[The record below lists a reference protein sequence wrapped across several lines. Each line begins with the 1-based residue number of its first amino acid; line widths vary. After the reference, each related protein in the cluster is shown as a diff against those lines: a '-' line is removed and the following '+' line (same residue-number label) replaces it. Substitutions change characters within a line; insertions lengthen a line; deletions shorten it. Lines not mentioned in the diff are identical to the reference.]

1 MVRFVFFFAQNLL
14 CGVVS
19 LEFSARARGLSVG
32 DVGNVVKLP
41 SRECFCFFVGKI
53 RPKGCMP
60 LHFLENHPAICEE

>member
-53 RPKGCMP
+53 RPQRVY
-60 LHFLENHPAICEE
+60 AIAFSRKPPSNL